1 MEAEFC
7 ENLYRLRR
15 NEQYRANFVH
25 NQLNKVT
32 TAAAPPPRY
41 PGPAPPPR

>member
-15 NEQYRANFVH
+15 NEQYRENFIH
-25 NQLNKVT
+25 DQMNKVSEE
-32 TAAAPPPRY
+32 R
-41 PGPAPPPR
+41 G

>member
-1 MEAEFC
+1 MLEEEDAEVEAEFC

-32 TAAAPPPRY
+32 TTSAPPR
-41 PGPAPPPR
+41 R